1 MTEKDKCTTQ
11 EYATAYESTIT
22 IFQGLIKE
30 VRELSKKKHDATL
43 SKGKVKIIN
52 RILND
57 LIEFLRDEPEGRY
70 LEILSDEDLPQHSD
84 AVLVMVQFE
93 AALNQFRR
101 RYYDGGSNKWRIEK
115 KDKRARK

>member
-1 MTEKDKCTTQ
+1 MTEKDGYTTQ
-11 EYATAYESTIT
+11 EHISSYEATIT

-43 SKGKVKIIN
+43 NKGKVKIIN

-57 LIEFLRDEPEGRY
+57 LIEFLSAEPEGKY
-70 LEILSDEDLPQHSD
+70 LEALSDEDLPQHSD

-93 AALNQFRR
+93 AALDKFRR
-101 RYYDGGSNKWRIEK
+101 RYYDVTLDQWRIEK
-115 KDKRARK
+115 KGKRARK